1 MELHLPTLSGI
12 ARSDT
17 FSASSSSS
25 TTTTTTTTTTPLSS
39 VGEEED
45 EADLA
50 SLFGEDDSSDQDSAA
65 DRSASST
72 PPTEEDDDYAS
83 LFGEDETPDH
93 DNLAG
98 SNTSNETEHETE
110 LTLAIVSRNIQS
122 TYLLQPKLNRSQTP
136 AAPRMTLH
144 LPLALPGNAQ
154 DETVAGSSSSTQTV
168 GEEMSLVNIFRVAGV
183 VSRNSHAS
191 IYRIRS

>member
-1 MELHLPTLSGI
+1 MELHVPTLSGI

-17 FSASSSSS
+17 FAANSSSSS
-25 TTTTTTTTTTPLSS
+25 STTTTTPLSS

-50 SLFGEDDSSDQDSAA
+50 SLFGEDDSSDQDGAA
-65 DRSASST
+65 DRSAGST
-72 PPTEEDDDYAS
+72 PPTEEEDDYAS

-98 SNTSNETEHETE
+98 SNTSNETEPETE
-110 LTLAIVSRNIQS
+110 LTLAIVSGNILS
-122 TYLLQPKLNRSQTP
+122 TYLPQPKLTRSQTP

-154 DETVAGSSSSTQTV
+154 EETVAGSSSSTQTV
-168 GEEMSLVNIFRVAGV
+168 GQEMSLVDIFSVAGV
-183 VSRNSHAS
+183 VSRDSHAC
-191 IYRIRS
+191 IYRTSR

>member
-17 FSASSSSS
+17 FAANSSSS
-25 TTTTTTTTTTPLSS
+25 TTTTTTTPLSS

-50 SLFGEDDSSDQDSAA
+50 SLFGEDDSFDQDSAA
-65 DRSASST
+65 DRSAIST
-72 PPTEEDDDYAS
+72 PPTE
-83 LFGEDETPDH
+83 EDETPDH

-98 SNTSNETEHETE
+98 SNTSNETEPETE
-110 LTLAIVSRNIQS
+110 LTLAIVSGNIQS
-122 TYLLQPKLNRSQTP
+122 TYLRQPKLTRSQTP

-154 DETVAGSSSSTQTV
+154 EETVAGSSSSTQTI
-168 GEEMSLVNIFRVAGV
+168 GQEMSLVDIFRVAGV
-183 VSRNSHAS
+183 VSRSSHAC
-191 IYRIRS
+191 IYRTSR